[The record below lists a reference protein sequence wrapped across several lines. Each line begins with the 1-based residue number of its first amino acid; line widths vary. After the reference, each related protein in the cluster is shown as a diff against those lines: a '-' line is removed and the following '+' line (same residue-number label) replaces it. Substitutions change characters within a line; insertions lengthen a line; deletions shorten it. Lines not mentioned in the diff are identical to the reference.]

1 MKSEVHKVTYKS
13 EGMYTK
19 VEYILYERCN
29 IKGAEDCK
37 VVSGEDKCL
46 C

>member
-1 MKSEVHKVTYKS
+1 MTYKS

-19 VEYILYERCN
+19 VDYILYERCN
-29 IKGAEDCK
+29 MKEAEDCK